1 MRGKLVSEVKT
12 NRDKAK
18 KTSSECINKVFALT
32 CEETSLATLKIY
44 FPPVKIW
51 RVNHLKTEHNQYIDV
66 YLDIIYLPVIE
77 ATKDLEI
84 LSLALKIIGEAL
96 LEHIYAKRIKFT
108 ICGAINL
115 MKDFDGIA
123 AWIETCRELPGNYRE
138 KLSRHEVLKVCE
150 GVGKVS
156 SHNPQLMK
164 NYKLFSSPLFPLFHY
179 QRFFISCRFLLS
191 ARISLHQK
199 ILLRQPDE
207 IILLH
212 NNPQKPKGEKGSAT
226 DDGKFIKH
234 FIGIVCAIKALV
246 ITISLLSLH
255 LFFNFFASVLF
266 FAFFFTRNYPQM
278 MNAPTFRPKC
288 TSINRNGW
296 SYVRPENP

>member
-1 MRGKLVSEVKT
+1 MFCVLLLLSSSSLALACTNPLLEVHINVNVALREKLVSEVKT

-18 KTSSECINKVFALT
+18 KTTQECINNVFALI

-51 RVNHLKTEHNQYIDV
+51 RVNHLKTKHNQYIDV

-123 AWIETCRELPGNYRE
+123 AWIETCPELPANYRD
-138 KLSRHEVLKVCE
+138 KLSKHEVLKVCE
-150 GVGKVS
+150 GVGKVRIIK
-156 SHNPQLMK
+156 QLLA
-164 NYKLFSSPLFPLFHY
+164 NEEL
-179 QRFFISCRFLLS
+179 
-191 ARISLHQK
+191 
-199 ILLRQPDE
+199 
-207 IILLH
+207 
-212 NNPQKPKGEKGSAT
+212 
-226 DDGKFIKH
+226 
-234 FIGIVCAIKALV
+234 
-246 ITISLLSLH
+246 
-255 LFFNFFASVLF
+255 
-266 FAFFFTRNYPQM
+266 
-278 MNAPTFRPKC
+278 
-288 TSINRNGW
+288 
-296 SYVRPENP
+296 